1 MQKLP
6 NRFSQMSMK
15 RLLTGHRRI
24 R

>member
-6 NRFSQMSMK
+6 NRFSQMSTK